1 MSDKERIEANKP
13 ISDYQWIPEN
23 VAKMESKSPKMEEVY
38 QEIQSVAGTN
48 ATVLLKGES
57 GTGKGII
64 ARLIHRL
71 SKQMG
76 MPFVG
81 VHCGAIPDSLLE
93 STLFG
98 HVKGAFTGA
107 IKDKLGK
114 FQVAHNGTIFLD
126 EIGTI
131 TPSSQIKLLQILQ
144 DRIVQRVGE
153 DETTSVNVRIIAAA
167 NEDLVAMC
175 ASNRFRTDLF
185 YRLNVY
191 PIEIPPLRDR
201 VDDIPYLLDAFL
213 ARLNSMY
220 EKNITGVE
228 PAVLKAFE
236 GYSWP
241 GNIREME
248 NLIERAYIK
257 EKTSTITQKSIPIEI
272 PDLME
277 NGGVPSAQ
285 DISDLPLAEF
295 RNNAVAQIE
304 QHYLK
309 ALLVK
314 FQGKIN
320 ESSKAAGIST
330 RQFGKLL
337 SKYDIKK
344 ENFKP
349 PSVLNR
355 SQ

>member
-1 MSDKERIEANKP
+1 MIDENGIDSPKVG
-13 ISDYQWIPEN
+13 SDYQWLPEN
-23 VAKMESKSPKMEEVY
+23 VSKMESKSRKMEVVY
-38 QEIQSVAGTN
+38 EDVKSVAATK

-64 ARLIHRL
+64 ARLIHLL
-71 SKQMG
+71 SKRKD

-126 EIGTI
+126 EIATV

-153 DETTSVNVRIIAAA
+153 DKSITVNVRIIAAS
-167 NEDLVAMC
+167 NEDLGVMC

-191 PIEIPPLRDR
+191 PIEIPPLRER
-201 VDDIPYLLDAFL
+201 IEDIPYLLNAFL
-213 ARLNSMY
+213 DRLNSLY
-220 EKNITGVE
+220 EKNITGIE
-228 PAVLKAFE
+228 PAVVDAFKA
-236 GYSWP
+236 YSWP

-248 NLIERAYIK
+248 NLVERAYIK
-257 EKTSTITQKSIPIEI
+257 EKTSTLTQKSIPIDITDLLKGDEI
-272 PDLME
+272 PF
-277 NGGVPSAQ
+277 VK
-285 DISDLPLAEF
+285 DIADHSLAEI
-295 RNNAVAQIE
+295 RKNTVETIE
-304 QHYLK
+304 RQYLK
-309 ALLVK
+309 TLLIK
-314 FQGKIN
+314 YKGKIN
-320 ESSKAAGIST
+320 ESSRAAGITS
-330 RQFGKLL
+330 RQLSKLL
-337 SKYDIKK
+337 AKYGIKK
-344 ENFKP
+344 EEFKQSNVP
-349 PSVLNR
+349 NC
-355 SQ
+355 

>member
-1 MSDKERIEANKP
+1 
-13 ISDYQWIPEN
+13 
-23 VAKMESKSPKMEEVY
+23 MESNSLKMKEVY
-38 QEIQSVAGTN
+38 EEIKSVASTD

-64 ARLIHRL
+64 ARLIHYF
-71 SKQMG
+71 SKRKG

-126 EIGTI
+126 EIATV

-153 DETTSVNVRIIAAA
+153 EQTTMVNVRIIAAS
-167 NEDLVAMC
+167 NQDLAAMC

-201 VDDIPYLLDAFL
+201 IEDIPHLINAFL
-213 ARLNSMY
+213 DRLNRLY
-220 EKNITGVE
+220 EKKIIGIE
-228 PAVLKAFE
+228 PAVLNAFE
-236 GYSWP
+236 AYSWP

-248 NLIERAYIK
+248 NLIERAYIR
-257 EKTSTITQKSIPIEI
+257 EKTATITQKNIPIDIVDLLESDEI
-272 PDLME
+272 SLRK
-277 NGGVPSAQ
+277 
-285 DISDLPLAEF
+285 DIADHPLAKIRGDAIEIIERQYIKTLLTKF
-295 RNNAVAQIE
+295 R
-304 QHYLK
+304 
-309 ALLVK
+309 
-314 FQGKIN
+314 GKIN
-320 ESSKAAGIST
+320 ESSNAAGISS
-330 RQFGKLL
+330 RQFNKLL
-337 SKYDIKK
+337 AKYKIKK
-344 ENFKP
+344 EDFKQLTA
-349 PSVLNR
+349 SR
-355 SQ
+355 